1 MRLRGQTLIETLVS
15 LALLGG
21 LFMLSMTLVG
31 RLQGPSSPPA
41 IQEVRSAARAFLH
54 EPIEGAAITEQREA
68 KAFELERSIAPGA
81 YRGLQEVRVRVLREG
96 EEVLVLRRLE

>member
-15 LALLGG
+15 LALLGA
-21 LFMLSMTLVG
+21 LFMLGMTLIR

-54 EPIEGAAITEQREA
+54 EPIEGAALSERREA
-68 KAFELERSIAPGA
+68 KVFELERSIEPGA
-81 YRGLQEVRVRVLREG
+81 YRGLQEVRVRVLRDG
-96 EEVLVLRRLE
+96 EEVFTIRRIK